1 MTHLVPA
8 LLIQGVD
15 LSTPAAAT
23 ATLKDSMVQQ
33 TFHAALG
40 LIVLGGDRAPGG
52 YGRVVN
58 PNNPSIYIY
67 MHIYICII
75 YA

>member
-8 LLIQGVD
+8 LPIQGVD

-23 ATLKDSMVQQ
+23 ATLKDSIVQQ
-33 TFHAALG
+33 TFRAVALG
-40 LIVLGGDRAPGG
+40 LIVLGAGDPAPGG

-58 PNNPSIYIY
+58 PNNPSIY
-67 MHIYICII
+67 
-75 YA
+75 A